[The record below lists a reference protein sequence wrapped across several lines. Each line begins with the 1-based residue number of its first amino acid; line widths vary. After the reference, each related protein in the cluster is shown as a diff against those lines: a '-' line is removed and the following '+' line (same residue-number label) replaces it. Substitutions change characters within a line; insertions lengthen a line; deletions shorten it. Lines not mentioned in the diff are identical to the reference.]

1 MSNGGIFSF
10 IKNYQKKTAIA
21 ALAAV
26 GLILLVV
33 GALSGQKKTSSS
45 KETDGSDAAD
55 YARSLEERIS
65 ELCEEVEGVSD
76 VSVLLTLDGG
86 TSGGTEHVYA
96 ENTSGGGDSYVIISV
111 GGEEKTV
118 LVRDIYSSV
127 RGIAVVCR
135 GGDDIAVRRKLS
147 ELLSCALG
155 VPLSKISVAGAGK

>member
-86 TSGGTEHVYA
+86 TEHVYA